1 MQTLIIGASGKIG
14 KFLINKKNKNY
25 YYTYHKTKI
34 KNGIKFDII
43 KNNINKIIE
52 KYNIENVVLLSAI
65 TDPDECNI
73 NKKKS
78 NLINVTKTKEV
89 IKNLIKKKIYII
101 FFSSEFIFSGRQSFY
116 DELSRPHPIN
126 LYGKQKLEIERF
138 IKKKCTHYAIIRV
151 AKTYTDDL
159 KDNTLVSA
167 FLKKLKKKEIL
178 YASSKQIFSPLFVKD
193 LVKIVIYFVKN
204 RIQGTYNVGGPYPQ
218 SRKDVLE
225 IIIHQIN
232 KKVNKK
238 IKPKI
243 VDIKLENLNLSDKRP
258 LNVSFNVNKIQK
270 LINFKLTKI
279 ENVIKQILRK

>member
-89 IKNLIKKKIYII
+89 IKNLIKKKYIL
-101 FFSSEFIFSGRQSFY
+101 FFFLVNLFFQVDKVFMMSFL
-116 DELSRPHPIN
+116 DPI
-126 LYGKQKLEIERF
+126 
-138 IKKKCTHYAIIRV
+138 
-151 AKTYTDDL
+151 
-159 KDNTLVSA
+159 
-167 FLKKLKKKEIL
+167 
-178 YASSKQIFSPLFVKD
+178 P
-193 LVKIVIYFVKN
+193 
-204 RIQGTYNVGGPYPQ
+204 
-218 SRKDVLE
+218 
-225 IIIHQIN
+225 
-232 KKVNKK
+232 
-238 IKPKI
+238 
-243 VDIKLENLNLSDKRP
+243 
-258 LNVSFNVNKIQK
+258 
-270 LINFKLTKI
+270 
-279 ENVIKQILRK
+279 